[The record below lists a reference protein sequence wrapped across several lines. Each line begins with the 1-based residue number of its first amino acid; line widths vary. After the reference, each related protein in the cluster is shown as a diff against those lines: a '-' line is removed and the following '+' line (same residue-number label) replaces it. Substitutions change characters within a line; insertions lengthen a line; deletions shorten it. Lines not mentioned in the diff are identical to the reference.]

1 MSDQIV
7 RDDKKYRKKALLFYI
22 LSVFLGLLLVGW
34 VLPRGTEYLRK
45 LDPDAALMIAD
56 TVLVLILLSVA
67 PMGLYLLRLAGKIL
81 KEERF
86 PPQGTKVLRDTL
98 IVTGRKAAVRGYVL
112 RVVSVIL
119 IVVGLFGALYVD
131 CLVRIVVTKGG

>member
-7 RDDKKYRKKALLFYI
+7 RADKKYRKRALLFYI
-22 LSVFLGLLLVGW
+22 LSVFLGLVLVAW
-34 VLPRGTEYLRK
+34 VLPRGTEYLRN
-45 LDPDAALMIAD
+45 LDPDAALLIAD
-56 TVLVLILLSVA
+56 TVLVLTLLSVV
-67 PMGLYLLRLAGKIL
+67 PVGLYLLRLAGKIL
-81 KEERF
+81 KERRF

-98 IVTGRKAAVRGYVL
+98 IVTGRKATVRGYVL

-131 CLVRIVVTKGG
+131 YLVRIVVTKGG

>member
-7 RDDKKYRKKALLFYI
+7 RADKRYRKRALLFYI
-22 LSVFLGLLLVGW
+22 LSVLLSLVLVAW
-34 VLPRGTEYLRK
+34 VLPRGTEYLRN
-45 LDPDAALMIAD
+45 LDPDAALLIAD
-56 TVLVLILLSVA
+56 TVLVLMLLSVA

-98 IVTGRKAAVRGYVL
+98 LVTGRKATVRGYVL

-119 IVVGLFGALYVD
+119 IVVGLFGALNVD
-131 CLVRIVVTKGG
+131 YLVRIVVTKGG